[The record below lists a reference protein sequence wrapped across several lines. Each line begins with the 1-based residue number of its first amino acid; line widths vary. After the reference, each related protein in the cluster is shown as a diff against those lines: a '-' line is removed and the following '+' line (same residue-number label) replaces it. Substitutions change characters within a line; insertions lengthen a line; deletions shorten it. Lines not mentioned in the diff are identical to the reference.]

1 MMDTWPTP
9 SAPAAPSGVRV
20 LVCEDSPHMRDYLVT
35 GLEHFGIFAAGAAN
49 GGALDEA
56 LEAREPRI
64 VILDVGLP
72 GEDGFSI
79 AQRLRR
85 ERPHLGIIMLTARD
99 GLEDRIR
106 GLDGGADLYFAKPVD
121 LRELASA
128 IGSLHRR
135 LGGPAPRAWRLDR
148 PGSRLHSPG
157 GVPVD
162 LTDLELRFLSPLL
175 DRPGEVVE
183 REDLFLALD
192 QHPDIYAIRRM
203 ETMVSRLRSKVLR
216 LCPGEPLPVK
226 ARHGRGY
233 AFLVDY

>member
-1 MMDTWPTP
+1 
-9 SAPAAPSGVRV
+9 
-20 LVCEDSPHMRDYLVT
+20 MRDFLVA
-35 GLEHFGIFAAGAAN
+35 GLEPFGILAAGVGDGA
-49 GGALDEA
+49 ALDAA
-56 LEAREPRI
+56 LEAHDPQI
-64 VILDVGLP
+64 LILDVGLP

-79 AQRLRR
+79 ARRMRR
-85 ERPHLGIIMLTARD
+85 ERPRLGIIMLTARH

-128 IGSLHRR
+128 IASLLRR
-135 LGGPAPRAWRLDR
+135 LGAGRTWRLE
-148 PGSRLHSPG
+148 PHAARLHTPAG
-157 GVPVD
+157 GAVD
-162 LTDLELRFLSPLL
+162 LTDLELRFLTPLL

-183 REDLFLALD
+183 REHLFQALD
-192 QHPDIYAIRRM
+192 QPDDIYAARRM
-203 ETMVSRLRSKVLR
+203 ETMVSRLRTKVLR